1 MHVSYVEETLT
12 KINWNTLINNQLKWK
27 FIHHAFEGFIGY
39 NIRYTCTCTV
49 KKMELH
55 RRKYPGISLFHLTLD
70 TVILEKSNPQVSQIG
85 AKKHVTQVPKYFCRQ
100 PIEIEKRRRHGVMHQ
115 TMEKVIQAN
124 SHPHPSA
131 MKIPH
136 SAASML

>member
-1 MHVSYVEETLT
+1 
-12 KINWNTLINNQLKWK
+12 
-27 FIHHAFEGFIGY
+27 
-39 NIRYTCTCTV
+39 
-49 KKMELH
+49 MELH
-55 RRKYPGISLFHLTLD
+55 RRKYPGIPLFHLTLD
-70 TVILEKSNPQVSQIG
+70 TVILEKSNPQVTQIG